1 MPQVAQGPHGQG
13 CKQQALLLY
22 VFNGRS
28 THCRHQP
35 QCPLVLNLAGKTVKL
50 LLMIAKTAL
59 IQGARSKSHV
69 QSDANRLINE
79 LPQDM
84 GPCLAN

>member
-1 MPQVAQGPHGQG
+1 MPQVAQQPHGQG

-59 IQGARSKSHV
+59 IQGARGIMCS
-69 QSDANRLINE
+69 QTQTN
-79 LPQDM
+79 Q
-84 GPCLAN
+84 

>member
-1 MPQVAQGPHGQG
+1 MLDLAGETA
-13 CKQQALLLY
+13 K
-22 VFNGRS
+22 
-28 THCRHQP
+28 
-35 QCPLVLNLAGKTVKL
+35 LVLMV
-50 LLMIAKTAL
+50 AKTAL